1 VLSVPALGSFSV
13 TAPVVIAES
22 LLAEPVK
29 IALRFFASLIF
40 LISSADNVLRKA
52 LGDASVVWEGKGDS
66 IT

>member
-1 VLSVPALGSFSV
+1 
-13 TAPVVIAES
+13 VVIAVS

-52 LGDASVVWEGKGDS
+52 WGDASVVWEGKGDG
-66 IT
+66 